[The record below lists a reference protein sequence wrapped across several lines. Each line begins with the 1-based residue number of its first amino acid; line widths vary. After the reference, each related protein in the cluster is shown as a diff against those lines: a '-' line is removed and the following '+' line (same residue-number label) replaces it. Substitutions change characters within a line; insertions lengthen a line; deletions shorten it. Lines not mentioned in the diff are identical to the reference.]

1 MLTTGYWYLEP
12 APQRHHAS
20 QDWQKLPSGIQ
31 IAVASRI
38 KQGKAWTPWR
48 ACIFMARYYLS
59 SHLHA
64 PLPTTENKIISYVLM
79 VWFTCQTLGAVTAG
93 AWFWYLLR
101 FSCAFC
107 EWLVLSTEKWSW
119 KNGVSVACLL
129 MFWSTMLHWFP
140 RNVSVCG
147 LCIPSTC
154 LSLQVRCPE
163 KRFSYTL

>member
-38 KQGKAWTPWR
+38 KQGKAWTPRR

-107 EWLVLSTEKWSW
+107 EWLVLSTEKGF
-119 KNGVSVACLL
+119 KL
-129 MFWSTMLHWFP
+129 MVM
-140 RNVSVCG
+140 
-147 LCIPSTC
+147 
-154 LSLQVRCPE
+154 E
-163 KRFSYTL
+163 KRGFSGLFIDVLEHNASLVPEERFCLWHVYSLHLS